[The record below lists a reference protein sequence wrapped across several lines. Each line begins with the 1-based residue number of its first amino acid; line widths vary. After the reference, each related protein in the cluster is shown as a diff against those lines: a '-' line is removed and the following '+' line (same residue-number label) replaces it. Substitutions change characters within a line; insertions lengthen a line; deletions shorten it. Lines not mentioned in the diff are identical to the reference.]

1 MRLRAQIISALLLSF
16 SCGEAANSAT
26 SKPVGII
33 NADVPAGLSGFSFP
47 LIEKELLS
55 STIAMNDS
63 ANVAGRNLQYV
74 VFISSTPPAEGLTPG
89 GKYYL
94 EITSGPREGDRFEI
108 DQALTAAAT
117 PGVLVIDLASTHTTF
132 SGLTKDLLVG
142 ATASIRP
149 HVTLAKVQAMF
160 DPPLVGN
167 NNLSLADSLL
177 VFNATSA
184 ITYYLRSDGVTW
196 RKAGTTADFSS
207 MVIPPDQ
214 GVMLQLR
221 SGAKALTHQG
231 VVRGNAFRI
240 NFKPGLQPSATGF
253 PTSLS
258 PVEFGAIANP
268 VIPQAGWIGSNVQS
282 QADGI
287 MVFDQTKGSFTSYY
301 LRSDGMTW
309 RTSGSVSD
317 QSGAKILRHDS
328 FFMVKRQNADD
339 QMLIP
344 KPY

>member
-1 MRLRAQIISALLLSF
+1 MRRLTHILSVLWL
-16 SCGEAANSAT
+16 SHSLTWAATSAT

-47 LIEKELLS
+47 LIEKEILS
-55 STIAMNDS
+55 STIAMNDA

-94 EITSGPREGDRFEI
+94 EITSGPREGDRFEV

-117 PGVLVIDLASTHTTF
+117 PGVLVIDLASTNTTF
-132 SGLTKDLLVG
+132 SGLTKDMLLG

-149 HVTLAKVQAMF
+149 HMTLAKIQAMF

-184 ITYYLRSDGVTW
+184 ITYYLRADGVTW

-253 PTSLS
+253 PASLS

-287 MVFDQTKGSFTSYY
+287 MVFDQAKGSFTSYY
-301 LRSDGMTW
+301 LRSDGLTW

>member
-1 MRLRAQIISALLLSF
+1 
-16 SCGEAANSAT
+16 
-26 SKPVGII
+26 
-33 NADVPAGLSGFSFP
+33 
-47 LIEKELLS
+47 
-55 STIAMNDS
+55 
-63 ANVAGRNLQYV
+63 
-74 VFISSTPPAEGLTPG
+74 VFISATPPAEGLTTG

-108 DQALTAAAT
+108 DQALTATAT
-117 PGVLVIDLASTHTTF
+117 PGVLVIDLAATNTTF
-132 SGLTKDLLVG
+132 SGLTKDLLIG

-149 HVTLAKVQAMF
+149 HMTLAKIQAMF

-184 ITYYLRSDGVTW
+184 ITYYLRGDGVTW
-196 RKAGTTADFSS
+196 RKAGTTTDFSS

-253 PTSLS
+253 PATLS
-258 PVEFGAIANP
+258 PVEFGAISNP
-268 VIPQAGWIGSNVQS
+268 VIPQAGWIGNNVQS
-282 QADGI
+282 QADGL

-301 LRSDGMTW
+301 LRSDGITW
-309 RTSGSVSD
+309 RTSGSISD
-317 QSGAKILRHDS
+317 QSGAKILRHDG

>member
-1 MRLRAQIISALLLSF
+1 MSRLTRILSVF
-16 SCGEAANSAT
+16 WLSHSLAWAATSAT

-55 STIAMNDS
+55 STIAMNDA

-74 VFISSTPPAEGLTPG
+74 VFISSTPPADGLSAG
-89 GKYYL
+89 GRYYL
-94 EITSGPREGDRFEI
+94 EITSGPREGDRFEV

-117 PGVLVIDLASTHTTF
+117 PGVLVIDLASTNTTF
-132 SGLTKDLLVG
+132 SGLTKDMLLG

-149 HVTLAKVQAMF
+149 HVTLAKIQAMF

-184 ITYYLRSDGVTW
+184 ITYYLRADGVTW
-196 RKAGTTADFSS
+196 RKAGTTTDFST

-221 SGAKALTHQG
+221 SGAKALCHQG

-253 PTSLS
+253 PASLS
-258 PVEFGAIANP
+258 PVEFGAIGNP

-287 MVFDQTKGSFTSYY
+287 MVFDQAKGSFTSYY
-301 LRSDGMTW
+301 LRSDGLTW

>member
-1 MRLRAQIISALLLSF
+1 MRFPAQILATLLLSV
-16 SCGEAANSAT
+16 SWVEAANSAT

-47 LIEKELLS
+47 LIEKDHLS
-55 STIAMNDS
+55 STIAMNDA
-63 ANVAGRNLQYV
+63 ANVPGRNLQYL
-74 VFISSTPPAEGLTPG
+74 VFISSAVPAEGLATG

-108 DQALTAAAT
+108 DQALTAAAP
-117 PGVLVIDLASTHTTF
+117 PGVLVVDLAATNTTF
-132 SGLTKDLLVG
+132 SALTKDMLVG
-142 ATASIRP
+142 AKASIRP
-149 HVTLAKVQAMF
+149 HMTLAKIQAMF

-184 ITYYLRSDGVTW
+184 ITYYLRGDGATW
-196 RKAGTTADFSS
+196 RKAGTTTDFSS

-253 PTSLS
+253 PATLG
-258 PVEFGAIANP
+258 PVEFGAISNP
-268 VIPQAGWIGSNVQS
+268 VIPQAGWIGNNVQS
-282 QADGI
+282 QADGL

-301 LRSDGMTW
+301 LRSDGITW
-309 RTSGSVSD
+309 RTSGSISD
-317 QSGAKILRHDS
+317 QSGAKILRHDG